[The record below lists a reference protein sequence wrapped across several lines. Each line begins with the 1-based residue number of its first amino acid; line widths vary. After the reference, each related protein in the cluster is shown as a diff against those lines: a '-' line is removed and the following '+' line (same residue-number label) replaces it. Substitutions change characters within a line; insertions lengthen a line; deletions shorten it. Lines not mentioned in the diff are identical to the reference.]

1 MPHKNEV
8 FKRKNSQGAAGN
20 HGIIGGG
27 RDWDTDRTE
36 PATAAF
42 LPPPTDRFWQGVLQ
56 ENYSVIGRQRL
67 LWADSGGIDS
77 FVTLLLKEE
86 DKHRSIVNPE
96 MHTCFSAS
104 DALVIC
110 GIKRAQCSA
119 RNHPLATAF
128 SFCGLSLA
136 FGRVHPIAGL
146 GTPFPA
152 PFLIHQ
158 WVAVEAE
165 RLFVQGQTEIT
176 PSNTAHLPA
185 LRKSG
190 RSYKISG
197 HNVFHVDGMLID
209 WPRMPNLQPSSSVD
223 EVHFIKQ
230 PLSHSAGSS
239 SSLILLFP
247 SGDECHIAGRS
258 RMSASHAVS
267 PYSAQ
272 AFTVCL
278 KAAGSYPQCKS
289 VFRKKAGRSGEQ
301 CDLNGLSSVQGS
313 SLQTLWV
320 TWHFFAS
327 RDTRSTTT
335 ITQSMDF
342 GMIAGGLLN
351 GLHGYDPRENDAR
364 VTDNYFET
372 LQNGNRAS

>member
-1 MPHKNEV
+1 MGGHKPSSTP
-8 FKRKNSQGAAGN
+8 F
-20 HGIIGGG
+20 
-27 RDWDTDRTE
+27 
-36 PATAAF
+36 
-42 LPPPTDRFWQGVLQ
+42 
-56 ENYSVIGRQRL
+56 
-67 LWADSGGIDS
+67 
-77 FVTLLLKEE
+77 
-86 DKHRSIVNPE
+86 
-96 MHTCFSAS
+96 
-104 DALVIC
+104 
-110 GIKRAQCSA
+110 
-119 RNHPLATAF
+119 
-128 SFCGLSLA
+128 
-136 FGRVHPIAGL
+136 AGL
-146 GTPFPA
+146 GTPLPG
-152 PFLIHQ
+152 PVLMHQ

-165 RLFVQGQTEIT
+165 RLFVQDQTEIT

-185 LRKSG
+185 C
-190 RSYKISG
+190 
-197 HNVFHVDGMLID
+197 M
-209 WPRMPNLQPSSSVD
+209 
-223 EVHFIKQ
+223 
-230 PLSHSAGSS
+230 
-239 SSLILLFP
+239 
-247 SGDECHIAGRS
+247 S